1 MCTIALYFTFLR
13 LKYLQVPEE
22 DVAAPAELAKAYM
35 GSKPSKVSPSRFGL
49 RSQALRE
56 DASVL
61 NNGPYTPK
69 SPVMSLVSKPAVRVG
84 VPENG
89 FITPRSRGRSAIY
102 SMART
107 PYSRVNPTSVQK
119 VYAYIFLLRE
129 FSFFLV

>member
-1 MCTIALYFTFLR
+1 
-13 LKYLQVPEE
+13 
-22 DVAAPAELAKAYM
+22 M
-35 GSKPSKVSPSRFGL
+35 GSKPSIVSPSRFGL

-56 DASVL
+56 DANVL

-69 SPVMSLVSKPAVRVG
+69 SPVMSLVSKPAVRIG

-107 PYSRVNPTSVQK
+107 PYSRVNPTSIQK
-119 VYAYIFLLRE
+119 VYAQIFLPRE
-129 FSFFLV
+129 FSSLV